1 MGRKLTKIRVFNEK
15 EYKRGEEYFK
25 TEEEVDYEVEV
36 LRDSGY
42 RAIKA
47 KNKQGY
53 FMWIGGEREDDY

>member
-1 MGRKLTKIRVFNEK
+1 MGKKLTKKAVFNEK
-15 EYKRGEEYFK
+15 EYERGEEYFK
-25 TEEEVDYEVEV
+25 TEEEVDYAVEE

-42 RAIKA
+42 CAIKD